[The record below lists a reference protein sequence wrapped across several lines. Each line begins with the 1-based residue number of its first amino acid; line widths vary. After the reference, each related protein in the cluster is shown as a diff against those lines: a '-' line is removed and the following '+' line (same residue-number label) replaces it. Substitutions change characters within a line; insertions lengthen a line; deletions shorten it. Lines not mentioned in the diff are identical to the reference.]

1 MATTTFLRKAPLVFA
16 AARTCRLRLHSM
28 LLAFGRLICLR
39 RRSSVSLSGALGF
52 LGLVAGLLDFLNG
65 FLGWLARRS
74 LFVSLFRPPSAYSL
88 SRLRK
93 VNALNTSF

>member
-1 MATTTFLRKAPLVFA
+1 
-16 AARTCRLRLHSM
+16 M

-74 LFVSLFRPPSAYSL
+74 LFVTVTPQFYPIGIRSEKSESM
-88 SRLRK
+88 
-93 VNALNTSF
+93 